1 MSFTLAFKSTIDK
14 MANDVASAN
23 SLKLID
29 MDDVTALED
38 LLGSNKDAFV
48 WEFLTFDDMPRDPLY
63 AFSFRV
69 GARTTNDAANY
80 NILTLLDSIKAA
92 FTVGDTYGVVD
103 YSGVVAGIVEGFM
116 TVTAVQVE
124 PQEFDKQSGIR
135 TATVSGRAFRSV

>member
-14 MANDVASAN
+14 MAFDVASAN

-29 MDDVTALED
+29 MDDVTAIAD

-48 WEFLTFDDMPRDPLY
+48 WEFLTFDDMPKDPLY
-63 AFSFRV
+63 AFAFRI

-92 FTVGDTYGVVD
+92 FTISDIYDILD
-103 YSGVVAGIVEGFM
+103 YSGASVGAVEGYM
-116 TVTAVQVE
+116 IVTGVQVE

-135 TATVSGRAFRSV
+135 TATITGRAARIV